1 MTLILIVDEVLRHA
15 IYSRAY
21 VHSSQVYV
29 RWNNEKAD
37 FYHRFNPLYLESDQ
51 HPISLYSN
59 TAESFIEV
67 TRKKEMVTNLRSFD

>member
-15 IYSRAY
+15 IYSRAH
-21 VHSSQVYV
+21 VHSSHVYV
-29 RWNNEKAD
+29 RCNNEKAD

-67 TRKKEMVTNLRSFD
+67 TRKKESVTNLGNFD

>member
-21 VHSSQVYV
+21 VHSSQVYA
-29 RWNNEKAD
+29 RCNNEKAD
-37 FYHRFNPLYLESDQ
+37 FYYRFNPLYLESDQ